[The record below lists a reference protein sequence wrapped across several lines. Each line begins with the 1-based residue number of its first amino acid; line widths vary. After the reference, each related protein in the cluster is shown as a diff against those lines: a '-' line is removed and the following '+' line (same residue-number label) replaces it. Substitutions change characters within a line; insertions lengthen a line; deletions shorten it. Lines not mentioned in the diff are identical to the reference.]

1 VVQWDKADTK
11 SRHKGAVASDLEL
24 SRTCAPRS
32 LHFLSNKCRVFKFVC
47 LLSRK
52 RHQHQTLRT
61 HLRFA
66 RVERPAGRD
75 PLKELPCSASMLQR
89 NNTTLSSHTRLG
101 SFYYCPRTRQSKMSQ
116 YFISQKVMVF
126 STTAPSVRLY
136 GPQRQIHRITAA
148 CMKNCSYLSCRRFD
162 TASGTVP
169 LSPFPATKSV
179 LQEQEG
185 PGAMLNTSI
194 SYRHLQ
200 WLPFVHEIWH
210 SEEADRQGTGQV
222 VLVQQK
228 GSAAHGTD

>member
-1 VVQWDKADTK
+1 
-11 SRHKGAVASDLEL
+11 
-24 SRTCAPRS
+24 
-32 LHFLSNKCRVFKFVC
+32 
-47 LLSRK
+47 
-52 RHQHQTLRT
+52 
-61 HLRFA
+61 
-66 RVERPAGRD
+66 
-75 PLKELPCSASMLQR
+75 MLQR

-101 SFYYCPRTRQSKMSQ
+101 SFYYYPRTRQSKLSQ
-116 YFISQKVMVF
+116 YFVSQKVMVF

-136 GPQRQIHRITAA
+136 GPQCQIHRITAA

-179 LQEQEG
+179 LQKQEG

-200 WLPFVHEIWH
+200 WLPFLHEIWH

-228 GSAAHGTD
+228 GSAAHGTDKDPTVHDDCVAKQSINNSSITAQHNGVIMPQSCRLSPCIRSVS